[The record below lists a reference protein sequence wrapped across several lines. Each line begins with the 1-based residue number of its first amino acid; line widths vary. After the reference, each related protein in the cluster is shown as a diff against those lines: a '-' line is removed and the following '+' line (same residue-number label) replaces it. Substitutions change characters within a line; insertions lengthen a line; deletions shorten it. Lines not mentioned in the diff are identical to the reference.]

1 MKPNLYSII
10 ERLSNLLRSE
20 SRSQGQDL
28 GLQPVQHEALHYISR
43 CNRYSDTPQGVTE
56 YLGLTKGTVSQTL
69 KVLESRGLIEKRKDN
84 TDKRITHLKLTPE
97 GNSYLTSTTPPEDF
111 LKAAELLG
119 PARSATLNE
128 LLCELLK
135 KYQTLQGREGFGIC
149 KQCRFNQRREGEFY
163 CGLTQEALG
172 KEDIELLCREF
183 TEKDQT

>member
-1 MKPNLYSII
+1 MTSNLYSII

-69 KVLESRGLIEKRKDN
+69 KVLESRGLIEKKKDSA
-84 TDKRITHLKLTPE
+84 DKRITHLQITAA
-97 GNSYLTSTTPPEDF
+97 GSSYLTSTTPPGDF
-111 LKAAELLG
+111 LKAVERLG
-119 PARSATLNE
+119 QEKVTVLNE

-135 KYQTLQGREGFGIC
+135 AYQTLQGREGFGVC
-149 KQCRFNQRREGEFY
+149 KQCKFNQRRKDGFFCE
-163 CGLTQEALG
+163 LTRESLSS
-172 KEDIELLCREF
+172 EDIRLICKEF
-183 TEKDQT
+183 TKTIST